1 MTTVT
6 IELPDEAAR
15 IAAEKARRANMTLA
29 EWIGVRIAGRRRTD
43 KMGELDTM
51 GYPAGWFER
60 TAGSLADVD
69 DLHEP
74 VDVPAKPIAPLEL

>member
-29 EWIGVRIAGRRRTD
+29 EWIGVRIAGRRKSGKR
-43 KMGELDTM
+43 GEHDAM
-51 GYPAGWFER
+51 GYPSGWFER

-69 DLHEP
+69 DFHEP
-74 VDVPAKPIAPLEL
+74 ADVPAKPIAPLEL